1 MLSEVYYPKR
11 WKALINGESVE
22 TIKTNGVLRGL
33 SLPAGNNSITFK
45 FDKASFNNGLI
56 ISLISFA
63 STLFLI
69 GFGYYKRKS

>member
-1 MLSEVYYPKR
+1 
-11 WKALINGESVE
+11 
-22 TIKTNGVLRGL
+22 L